1 MSLYYE
7 GTKITNNMKLRD
19 LHAVVENN
27 MKIIQDKLSLDEVSG
42 IIADVHE

>member
-7 GTKITNNMKLRD
+7 GTKITNNMKLSN
-19 LHAVVENN
+19 LHVVVGTNI
-27 MKIIQDKLSLDEVSG
+27 KIIQDKLSLDEVDG